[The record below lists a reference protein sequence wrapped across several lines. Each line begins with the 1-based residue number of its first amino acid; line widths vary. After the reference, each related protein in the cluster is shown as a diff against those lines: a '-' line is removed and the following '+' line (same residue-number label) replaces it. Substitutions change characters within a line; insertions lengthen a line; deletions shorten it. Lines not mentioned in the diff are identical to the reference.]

1 MTADCLPHQVSARH
15 FRPNL
20 VLDGEG
26 LHTALEPAPEP
37 ALEPFEVDEAEA
49 EDGSSAALS
58 ADSAEMSQE
67 AEDGSS
73 ASPPHGL
80 RVEGTHYSEAHD
92 ALAAPVRRPEIVPEI
107 VLADGRVVLRVT
119 SACARCA
126 MVEIDPV
133 TLPTGCLACMCSPQ
147 RLVPQVRHG
156 RNRSHLRSQTWH
168 GATRARPPPS
178 GTLTPPLW
186 RLLCAA
192 RPVARR
198 RRS

>member
-37 ALEPFEVDEAEA
+37 ALEPFDVDEAEA
-49 EDGSSAALS
+49 EDGTST
-58 ADSAEMSQE
+58 EMSKV
-67 AEDGSS
+67 AEDGSRAVLS
-73 ASPPHGL
+73 A
-80 RVEGTHYSEAHD
+80 EAHD
-92 ALAAPVRRPEIVPEI
+92 ALAAPGRRPEIVPEI

-133 TLPTGCLACMCSPQ
+133 TLRTGCLACMCSSQ

-168 GATRARPPPS
+168 GATRARPPSS